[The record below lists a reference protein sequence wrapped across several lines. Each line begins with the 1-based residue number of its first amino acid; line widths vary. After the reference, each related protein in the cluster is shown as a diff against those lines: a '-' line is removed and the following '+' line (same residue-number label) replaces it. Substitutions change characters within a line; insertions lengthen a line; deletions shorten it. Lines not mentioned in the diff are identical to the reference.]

1 MKKVI
6 VSLVS
11 YVSLLFST
19 EFYSYEK
26 ALEIQKT
33 NSKIIMIDVVRD
45 NCRYCILMDKLLE
58 DKEFSTWI
66 SERFIPVKIN
76 VEHDNTGLN
85 LDVKI
90 TPTFYFL
97 DKNQKIIKMIP
108 GSWSKEDFKD
118 LSKNIKGE

>member
-6 VSLVS
+6 VSLVFC
-11 YVSLLFST
+11 VSLLFSA
-19 EFYSYEK
+19 EFYTYEE

-33 NSKIIMIDVVRD
+33 SSKIIMIDVVRD

-58 DKEFSTWI
+58 DREFSSWI
-66 SERFIPVKIN
+66 AERFIPVKIN
-76 VEHDNTGLN
+76 IEHDKIDLK
-85 LDVKI
+85 LDVKM

-97 DKNQKIIKMIP
+97 DKNQKILKMIP

-118 LSKNIKGE
+118 LTKNIKGE

>member
-108 GSWSKEDFKD
+108 GSWSKEDFID

>member
-1 MKKVI
+1 MIKIV
-6 VSLVS
+6 VSLVFC
-11 YVSLLFST
+11 VSLLFST

-26 ALEIQKT
+26 AIEIQKI

-45 NCRYCILMDKLLE
+45 NCRYCVLMDKLFE

-66 SERFIPVKIN
+66 TERFISVKI
-76 VEHDNTGLN
+76 DIKYAKTILKI
-85 LDVKI
+85 DVKM

-108 GSWSKEDFKD
+108 GSWSKEDFID

>member
-76 VEHDNTGLN
+76 IEHDNTGLN

>member
-19 EFYSYEK
+19 EFYSYEE
-26 ALEIQKT
+26 ALEIQKA

-76 VEHDNTGLN
+76 IEHDNTGLN
-85 LDVKI
+85 LDVKM

-118 LSKNIKGE
+118 LSKNIKGD